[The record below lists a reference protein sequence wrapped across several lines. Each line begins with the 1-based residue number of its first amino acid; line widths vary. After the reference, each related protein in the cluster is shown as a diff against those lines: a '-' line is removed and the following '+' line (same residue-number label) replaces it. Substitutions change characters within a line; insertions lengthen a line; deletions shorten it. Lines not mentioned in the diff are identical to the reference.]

1 MSHTGRGQG
10 STHTGREKGSTHT
23 GRGMW
28 LYTHKT
34 SNGCAIHPVLDTV
47 PILTSAVI
55 ECQRSGLKG
64 SAFNF
69 AAMLM
74 RPDLRS
80 EIDQKWKKKIEQI
93 VRYSE
98 IKCV

>member
-1 MSHTGRGQG
+1 MCEWYMSKSGVIEQEPAHCEGT
-10 STHTGREKGSTHT
+10 
-23 GRGMW
+23 W
-28 LYTHKT
+28 FYLHKT
-34 SNGCAIHPVLDTV
+34 SSGCPVYPLLDTV

-98 IKCV
+98 TK